1 MSPRDVIRL
10 VAGSPTIEPLIVRS
24 AAECEA
30 RPVRW
35 LWPRRIAR
43 GKLTVL
49 AGHPGLGKSQAA
61 LAIAA
66 IVTTCGRWPVSG
78 ERAERGAVV
87 ILSAEDDPADTIR
100 PRLEAAGGD
109 LGRCYL
115 IEAAQDMGADGK
127 PRRRGFSV
135 VDDLPRLDAQL
146 RRIGDVALIIIDPI
160 TAYLG
165 AIDSHRNAEVRAAL
179 APLADLAAQHGAAI
193 LAISHLRKSLAGEAV
208 LQVIGSLAFGAAAR
222 AVYLVTRDPEDR
234 ERRLFLPAKNNIGDD
249 RTGYAYRIE
258 PATIGGGIETCCVAW
273 EPESVTI
280 TANQA
285 LAPSDAAGE
294 ERQPPRRSVAEA
306 WLRDML
312 AAGPVPVKELEAEAK
327 AAGHS
332 WSSLRRAGD
341 TIGVISER
349 VGGLGADGAWHWALP
364 SSVEPDAAI
373 APGGE
378 AEL

>member
-234 ERRLFLPAKNNIGDD
+234 ERRLFCPQ
-249 RTGYAYRIE
+249 RTTSG
-258 PATIGGGIETCCVAW
+258 TT
-273 EPESVTI
+273 
-280 TANQA
+280 A
-285 LAPSDAAGE
+285 LATPTASSRRPSAAVSRHAASRGN
-294 ERQPPRRSVAEA
+294 RSRSRSPPIRHWRRATRRARSGSRRGVRWPRLGCAICWQLARSRSKSWRRRPRRP
-306 WLRDML
+306 
-312 AAGPVPVKELEAEAK
+312 GI
-327 AAGHS
+327 AGH
-332 WSSLRRAGD
+332 LCAERATRSG
-341 TIGVISER
+341 
-349 VGGLGADGAWHWALP
+349 
-364 SSVEPDAAI
+364 
-373 APGGE
+373 
-378 AEL
+378 